1 MPIPQLLHEQV
12 VNNTSVHVGQSEIAT
27 VVPIRELHVIEAEQM
42 KDRGVKI
49 MMRDWGFNG
58 MHSKVVGG
66 TISEAAF
73 DPAAGQPHRKSV
85 VVMPTPERRSSQ
97 FAKGFFKWS
106 PSKLRDPHDQRLV
119 QQAPRFQIRDECRN
133 ALVGFGGV
141 GAVILDQAAAVS
153 VSVPAPSL
161 GAIKYLDESHAAF
174 NQSSSGEALIAE
186 RSISVELAYAFR
198 LAAQVE

>member
-1 MPIPQLLHEQV
+1 
-12 VNNTSVHVGQSEIAT
+12 
-27 VVPIRELHVIEAEQM
+27 M

-49 MMRDWGFNG
+49 MMRDWGFNS

-85 VVMPTPERRSSQ
+85 VLMPTPERLSSQ
-97 FAKGFFKWS
+97 FAKGFFKWG
-106 PSKLRDPHDQRLV
+106 PSKLRGPHNQRLV

-186 RSISVELAYAFR
+186 RSMPV
-198 LAAQVE
+198 